1 MSNAVVLPG
10 ALAASTEPVFALGT
24 LFNFDHPTYGWQT
37 YRYIYN
43 DEASTAFAVG
53 DVVVQDIA
61 GGTNAYDGLLPAA
74 AAPAVKV
81 LGIAQAACAAGSYI
95 GVLING
101 KGLARA
107 GDNAA
112 DQSGD
117 SLVTGG
123 ATTPSGVDVMGAGA
137 EAEVIAYG
145 LQNAAA
151 TTGVTF
157 LVSVRVP

>member
-1 MSNAVVLPG
+1 MADVVVLPG
-10 ALAASTEPVFALGT
+10 ALAASTEPVLALGT
-24 LFNFDHPTYGWQT
+24 LFTYDHPTYGWQQ

-43 DEASTAFAVG
+43 DEASTAFAAG

-95 GVLING
+95 GALING
-101 KGLARA
+101 KGQGRA
-107 GDNAA
+107 ADTGA
-112 DQSGD
+112 DQSGAT
-117 SLVTGG
+117 LVTGG
-123 ATTPSGVDVMGAGA
+123 TTPSGLDVMAAG
-137 EAEVIAYG
+137 EEMEVIAYG